1 MMAPIDPQAA
11 TVLVVEDNPDNL
23 MLVMDLLQEIPVQ
36 YCNAR
41 ASGRQ
46 LFKLLEQRAMQV
58 DLVLLDIQIPRE
70 DGYEVLRQIRAT
82 PALAKTK
89 VVAVTANVMES
100 DMERTQAAGF
110 DGLIGKPL
118 KLKRFPEQIR
128 RILAGE
134 AVWEPY

>member
-1 MMAPIDPQAA
+1 MNATDPRAA

-23 MLVMDLLQEIPVQ
+23 MLVMDLLREIPVQ

-46 LFKLLEQRAMQV
+46 LFKLLEQRGMQV
-58 DLVLLDIQIPRE
+58 DLILLDIQIPGE
-70 DGYEVLRQIRAT
+70 DGYQVLRHIHAT
-82 PALAKTK
+82 PALAETK
-89 VVAVTANVMES
+89 IVAVTANVMTS
-100 DMERTQAAGF
+100 DVERTQAAGF
-110 DGLIGKPL
+110 DGFIGKPL
-118 KLKRFPEQIR
+118 KIKRFPEQIR